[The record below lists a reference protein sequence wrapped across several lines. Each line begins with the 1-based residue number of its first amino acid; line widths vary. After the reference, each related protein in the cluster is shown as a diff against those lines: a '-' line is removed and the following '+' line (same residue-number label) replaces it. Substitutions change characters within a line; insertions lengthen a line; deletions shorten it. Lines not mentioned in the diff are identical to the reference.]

1 MLHSLANVD
10 KISFYLSR
18 NDWKRGKIMPNV
30 ISIISVQGSLR
41 QSKAEVQAEK
51 NWLSQTCLSILEIFW
66 YLWYPGDPPRDAE
79 SLGRSLY
86 YCGGLC
92 RNVVLI
98 WFVHEEMNSPI
109 KPSRPSCRLQ
119 YWSPF
124 LPYSTTGGY
133 RLYRRSRCIFLGCN
147 VSTNDE
153 NMHWFQQMK
162 INITHISLLKTRP
175 QSQRSAA
182 PWGSRQ
188 RNKTITRRKQES
200 DFVGR
205 EKRGRARKRTH
216 WFRWERRV
224 NVFANQ

>member
-1 MLHSLANVD
+1 MGQ
-10 KISFYLSR
+10 IS
-18 NDWKRGKIMPNV
+18 NG
-30 ISIISVQGSLR
+30 
-41 QSKAEVQAEK
+41 
-51 NWLSQTCLSILEIFW
+51 
-66 YLWYPGDPPRDAE
+66 PP
-79 SLGRSLY
+79 
-86 YCGGLC
+86 
-92 RNVVLI
+92 
-98 WFVHEEMNSPI
+98 
-109 KPSRPSCRLQ
+109 Q
-119 YWSPF
+119 YWSPKYLCSALCLQSCVRSGRGF
-124 LPYSTTGGY
+124 WKHGGKQQKRSVDLICARRNELTNLTISPQLPASILKPVPAIFHH
-133 RLYRRSRCIFLGCN
+133 RWLSIIYRRSRCIFLGCN

-205 EKRGRARKRTH
+205 EKRERARKRTH
-216 WFRWERRV
+216 WFWWERRV